1 MKAGTAALNKMH
13 EEMTP
18 DDVAALLDETNEAI
32 EVNTLHTCIYM
43 LNFV

>member
-1 MKAGTAALNKMH
+1 MKALKAGTAALNKMH

-32 EVNTLHTCIYM
+32 EVVT
-43 LNFV
+43 